1 MMMKKLI
8 EFFIG
13 SVVLLAA
20 IVVIMA
26 WIWNDHYDVS
36 LRLVLT
42 ETLIVLAGAGLMTL
56 IQYYVF
62 KKKNGKK

>member
-1 MMMKKLI
+1 MKKLI

-42 ETLIVLAGAGLMTL
+42 ETLIVLAGAGLMTP

>member
-1 MMMKKLI
+1 MMKKLI

>member
-1 MMMKKLI
+1 MKKLI

>member
-1 MMMKKLI
+1 MKKLI

-62 KKKNGKK
+62 KKKNGK

>member
-1 MMMKKLI
+1 MMKKLI

-42 ETLIVLAGAGLMTL
+42 GTLIVLAGAGLMTL